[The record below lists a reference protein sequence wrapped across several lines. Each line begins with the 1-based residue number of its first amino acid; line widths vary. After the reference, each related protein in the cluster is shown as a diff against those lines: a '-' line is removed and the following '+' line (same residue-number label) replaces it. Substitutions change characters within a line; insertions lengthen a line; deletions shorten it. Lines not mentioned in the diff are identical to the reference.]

1 MTSNRLGRRRLAKH
15 EVSNKRAN
23 RDRKHDPAVVRHEKQ
38 PKIISP
44 MSVHRFGMHLH
55 DEERVKYLHCIQQA
69 LHNLDLL
76 LGVLPSISS

>member
-1 MTSNRLGRRRLAKH
+1 MTSNRLGRRRVAKH
-15 EVSNKRAN
+15 EISDKRAD

-44 MSVHRFGMHLH
+44 MSVHRFGIHLH
-55 DEERVKYLHCIQQA
+55 DEERIKHLHRIQQA

-76 LGVLPSISS
+76 LGILPSISS